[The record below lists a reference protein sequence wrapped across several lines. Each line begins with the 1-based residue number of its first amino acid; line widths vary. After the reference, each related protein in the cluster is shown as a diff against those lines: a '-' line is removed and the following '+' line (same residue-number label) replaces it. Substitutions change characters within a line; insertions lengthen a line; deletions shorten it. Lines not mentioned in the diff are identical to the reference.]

1 MEYLTTFTSSS
12 RQLETTPTDFT
23 VLQNNVFTITS
34 QGINS
39 PTLQKYTTLP
49 LTPHSSPSP
58 PVQTTPPPS

>member
-23 VLQNNVFTITS
+23 VLQNTVFTITS

-39 PTLQKYTTLP
+39 PTPQKYTTLP